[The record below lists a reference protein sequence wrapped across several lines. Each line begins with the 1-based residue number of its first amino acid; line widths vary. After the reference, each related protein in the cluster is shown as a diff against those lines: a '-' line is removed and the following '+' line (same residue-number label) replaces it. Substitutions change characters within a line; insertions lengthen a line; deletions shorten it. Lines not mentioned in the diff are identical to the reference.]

1 MKNLFSLLASV
12 CFFLFTS
19 GQVVNSK
26 TDSIEYYNNELILL
40 NKAYNESL
48 TNSPEFISLNQNL
61 KRLSVASDNYK
72 ALAIYTGIF
81 SADMDKFN
89 ADNALS
95 NFPAISGPML
105 SFGFGY
111 SFKKNRRIFDMNIV
125 AIPLGKKSAIEN
137 EYIKTH
143 MSALFQFEWG
153 YDFIKNNAVNI
164 YPYAGFGLRAT
175 NLEYKSQEQPN
186 PGFNNLSDISTGN
199 KSVKGDMTRLGYQ
212 AGVGLEYVLTQKNSM
227 GGALVFFKAGTNR
240 PFTNKPFTFEG
251 LEYDPGFKYGEW
263 AITAGFKIFG
273 R

>member
-81 SADMDKFN
+81 SANMEKFN
-89 ADNALS
+89 ADNALN
-95 NFPAISGPML
+95 NFPAISGP
-105 SFGFGY
+105 
-111 SFKKNRRIFDMNIV
+111 
-125 AIPLGKKSAIEN
+125 IPLGKKSAIEN

-186 PGFNNLSDISTGN
+186 PGFNNLSDISAGN

-263 AITAGFKIFG
+263 AITAGFKFFG